1 MKITLKCIL
10 LLVMLVTSAAAA
22 DVTYSILSIT
32 EPRGD
37 EWIMVDKVWR
47 KDSPRRLEVKVRA
60 SEDTPSSQL
69 VGKAYFYD
77 ADKKLIHTYAAPCPR
92 WMRTKRGYESV
103 GLPDVLEKNK
113 VIELWFPLTPEL
125 LKLNPKTALVV
136 FGDKKRVVVRSRNS
150 TPAMEFE
157 FPEKS
162 KVVDVSK

>member
-1 MKITLKCIL
+1 MA
-10 LLVMLVTSAAAA
+10 LLVSSAAAQE
-22 DVTYSILSIT
+22 VTYSILSIT
-32 EPRGD
+32 EPRGE
-37 EWIMVDKVWR
+37 EWIMVDRKWR

-60 SEDTPSSQL
+60 SEDTPGSAI

-77 ADKKLIHTYAAPCPR
+77 ANKKLIYTYAAPCPR
-92 WMRTKRGYESV
+92 WMRTKSGYESV

-113 VIELWFPLTPEL
+113 VIEMWFPLTPEL
-125 LKLNPKTALVV
+125 IKLNPKTALVV

-150 TPAMEFE
+150 APPMEFD